1 MSFQHQRHSIIMSIL
16 GVVLVGLAGC
26 GAPGPIN
33 ATIKDYAL
41 QVNQTTTKSGK
52 VSFKITNTGSVVHE
66 FVIVQTDLAADKLP
80 TNPDGSIDE
89 EKLESPGE
97 QGDLDV
103 GKSADLTVDLKP
115 GRYLLICNLPNHYK
129 LGMHTEFTVTE

>member
-1 MSFQHQRHSIIMSIL
+1 
-16 GVVLVGLAGC
+16 
-26 GAPGPIN
+26 
-33 ATIKDYAL
+33 
-41 QVNQTTTKSGK
+41 VNQTTTKSGK

-80 TNPDGSIDE
+80 TTPDGDVDE

-129 LGMHTEFTVTE
+129 LGMHTEFTVTQ